1 MGDSVGEKI
10 KASGKTVLTGEKEE
24 SRVGEGG
31 RGVNRPSHQIR
42 RGLRSGGLVGGG

>member
-10 KASGKTVLTGEKEE
+10 KVSGKIVLIGEKEE

-31 RGVNRPSHQIR
+31 RGVNRS
-42 RGLRSGGLVGGG
+42 SY